1 MAYNSYFP
9 TGYQPVY
16 YNQPAGY
23 QPAQQPA
30 SNGIQWVQGENGAK
44 SYIVPQGQSALLMDS
59 ESSRFYIKSVDNTG
73 MPLPLRIFEYNEVKQ
88 EPGNL
93 TQGKE
98 TIETGT
104 FVARS
109 EYDEKINELEKKIEK
124 LTKEKEKNA
133 KLTV

>member
-1 MAYNSYFP
+1 MAYNNYF
-9 TGYQPVY
+9 
-16 YNQPAGY
+16 PAGY
-23 QPAQQPA
+23 QPAFFQYGNQMAQQQPQNT

-88 EPGNL
+88 ETGES
-93 TQGKE
+93 TQTKE
-98 TIETGT
+98 SFDTAA

-109 EYDEKINELEKKIEK
+109 EYDEKISELEKKIEK
-124 LTKEKEKNA
+124 LTKEKKNA
-133 KLTV
+133 KPTV